1 LISTLIS
8 NLDPSKHRFTFTF
21 LGIFILLSPSFGQG
35 EKDPIFPV
43 NDIYFKKWGWY
54 AGIGGN
60 YTVPLF
66 NDVVRTYQNS
76 DSVSTVQ
83 FTGVGQPGMMIEGGA
98 FYLLDNPV
106 VSYLEGGLRFNWFRA
121 KEDIS
126 TTVVNASDN
135 NTLLQQ
141 EDERSFDQVN
151 VSLRLDANNTIK
163 VSKYG
168 FIQNTLGLNFDY
180 LFYSEYQSSNPLYSE
195 ATDDVFQAQIHYK
208 LSYGFRLD
216 LMHYMII
223 GIDAPIL
230 TIAPWNDGR
239 QTIDVFESYY
249 WPLTLSVRILFMQKS
264 NRPDCKKPPP
274 LDMNKKR
281 KEAKMF

>member
-1 LISTLIS
+1 M
-8 NLDPSKHRFTFTF
+8 F
-21 LGIFILLSPSFGQG
+21 IFLSPSFGQ
-35 EKDPIFPV
+35 EKKDPIFPV

-60 YTVPLF
+60 YTMPLF
-66 NDVVRTYQNS
+66 NDVIKTFQNS
-76 DSVSTVQ
+76 DTLLT
-83 FTGVGQPGMMIEGGA
+83 FEYTGVGQPGMMVEGGA
-98 FYLLDNPV
+98 FLLLDNPI
-106 VSYLEGGLRFNWFRA
+106 VSYLDGGLRFNWFRG
-121 KEDIS
+121 KEDRT
-126 TTVVNASDN
+126 TTVVDISDN
-135 NTLLQQ
+135 STLFSGK
-141 EDERSFDQVN
+141 DESSFDQVN
-151 VSLRLDANNTIK
+151 VSLRLDANNTIQ

-180 LFYSEYQSSNPLYSE
+180 LFYSEYKRSNSIFTDPASE
-195 ATDDVFQAQIHYK
+195 RFQAQIHYK

-239 QTIDVFESYY
+239 QTIEAFQSHY

-264 NRPDCKKPPP
+264 NRPDCKKPVP

-281 KEAKMF
+281 KKARMF